1 MLPSTPLLIT
11 PVILSEAYRDTTP
24 ELLGL
29 VHETLSFIAQKSPDK
44 IALVSRHQSRNL
56 YPKIC
61 QRRNTNEGT
70 DCLRWS
76 YQLLQTSALRRAEA
90 LQLHGIQKGMRVA
103 TFLNN
108 GVEYLLAQWACSTLV
123 VHLFPSALAI
133 YPTAE
138 RLFICS
144 KQQKSMLS
152 LQLILKL
159 QIG

>member
-61 QRRNTNEGT
+61 Q
-70 DCLRWS
+70 RWS